1 MRKLLS
7 TVLMLAIASLV
18 VLPALVGAA
27 EVQGKIQRVDPA
39 TGILTLEDGTKLT
52 LAKGVRYDNLQPG
65 STVKVSYE
73 DRNGSKVVTNI
84 QVMPGR

>member
-7 TVLMLAIASLV
+7 TALMLAIASLV
-18 VLPALVGAA
+18 ILTAVAGAA
-27 EVQGKIQRVDPA
+27 EIQGKVQSVDPA
-39 TGILTLEDGTKLT
+39 AGLLTLEDGTKLT
-52 LAKGVRYDNLQPG
+52 LASGMSHHDLKPG

-73 DRNGSKVVTNI
+73 DKNGSKVVTNI